1 MGLATYQT
9 NNSAVNSEDT
19 EATSS
24 ATISP
29 ILEWLKTHPVR
40 LYDDE
45 LNDERTQYILSK
57 WKRYFLIQTYY

>member
-29 ILEWLKTHPVR
+29 KLEWLKTHPVR
-40 LYDDE
+40 LYDDG

-57 WKRYFLIQTYY
+57 